1 MKTNIN
7 GNSGSVKQSTKK
19 QCNANEKFRRSN
31 DASVWG
37 AVIMVRLHQ
46 RTDHKAGSA
55 TRRRRWTAERV
66 RARRSRRPHPMRRR
80 PRAAGDTARYI
91 AVCSTMPALRG
102 PASSSHQVILSTI
115 CLFSSLFKRLL
126 EVYYKVEICLINMN
140 TVSSTSFYQILIE
153 KKGSTK

>member
-7 GNSGSVKQSTKK
+7 GNSGSVKQSTKKK

-37 AVIMVRLHQ
+37 AFIMVRSHQ

-66 RARRSRRPHPMRRR
+66 RASRSRPHPMRRR
-80 PRAAGDTARYI
+80 PRAAADTARYI
-91 AVCSTMPALRG
+91 AVSSTMPALRG

-115 CLFSSLFKRLL
+115 CLSPSLFKILL
-126 EVYYKVEICLINMN
+126 EIYYKVEICLININ
-140 TVSSTSFYQILIE
+140 TVVLLFTR
-153 KKGSTK
+153 